1 VVVCGGCVRRCV
13 LRCSLP
19 QRTHCLLLLSPS
31 TELRGLPQVVI
42 STQFLLAACN
52 LHVDLYKALEGIF
65 NGSPF
70 SLWITPHTAT
80 SAAVRV

>member
-1 VVVCGGCVRRCV
+1 
-13 LRCSLP
+13 
-19 QRTHCLLLLSPS
+19 
-31 TELRGLPQVVI
+31 VI
-42 STQFLLAACN
+42 STQFLLGACT

-70 SLWITPHTAT
+70 SLWITPHTAA